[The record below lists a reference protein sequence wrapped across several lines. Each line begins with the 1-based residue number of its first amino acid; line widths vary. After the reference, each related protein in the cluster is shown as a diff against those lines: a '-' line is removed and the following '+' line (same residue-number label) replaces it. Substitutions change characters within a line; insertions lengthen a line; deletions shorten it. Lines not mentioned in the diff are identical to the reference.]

1 MFHRLVTLQLY
12 GAENTIADRSIISL
26 STVKRINITYSS
38 KFAGIFTQNNPVTKV
53 KNVFECLHS
62 GDVLKDEGFFHIPV
76 CRACRVVS
84 SHLDLVVIASWS
96 CNNQLIVVNY

>member
-53 KNVFECLHS
+53 KNVSECLHS
-62 GDVLKDEGFFHIPV
+62 GDVLKDEVFFTSLCAELSCLITLGF
-76 CRACRVVS
+76 
-84 SHLDLVVIASWS
+84 S
-96 CNNQLIVVNY
+96 CYC